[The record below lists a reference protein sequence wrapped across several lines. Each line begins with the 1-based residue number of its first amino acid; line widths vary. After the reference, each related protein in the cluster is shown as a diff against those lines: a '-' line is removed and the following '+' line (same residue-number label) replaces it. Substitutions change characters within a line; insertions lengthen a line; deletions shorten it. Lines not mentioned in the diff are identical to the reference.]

1 MSWRPWSHLFLWLAA
16 ALCVTGQS
24 SNVTQC
30 VASYSWSVN
39 SLGQTPCLVASYL
52 ESLCGVPTSVDAIPV
67 GTHYLGPTNS
77 QQDPCKCSSVTYSL
91 VSACGGC
98 QGRIFQNWTTWNEFC
113 VGPEVSVFPKVIPEE
128 IQVPAWAYLNV
139 TMTNNTFDPI
149 AAQQSLNGNFPTA
162 SPPSSSSA
170 TTSLTQIA
178 PSAPIALPAASTSSL
193 ASNGQSSGTSHSN
206 AGAIAGGVIGGLVVV
221 AILVLGLLWYFIRK
235 RRNAVQ
241 TDVMF
246 DSRALV
252 SGHGT
257 IMTQPTGTTTR
268 SPSDGPSPVP
278 FSHHLY
284 DSSGSDGPP
293 MSPLTSGVYTSP
305 QMTNRR
311 SLESVSPSMIQLGGY
326 QPQST
331 AQPGAYRGAAEV

>member
-1 MSWRPWSHLFLWLAA
+1 MLWRLWPYVFLWLATV
-16 ALCVTGQS
+16 LRVTGQS

-39 SLGQTPCLVASYL
+39 SLGQTPCLVAAYL
-52 ESLCGVPTSVDAIPV
+52 ESLCGVPTSVDSIPN

-77 QQDPCKCSSVTYSL
+77 QQDPCKCSSVTYSM

-98 QGRIFQNWTTWNEFC
+98 QGRTFQNWTTWDQFC
-113 VGPEVSVFPKVIPEE
+113 IGPEVSTFPKMIPAEVE
-128 IQVPAWAYLNV
+128 VPKWAFIDI
-139 TMTNNTFDPI
+139 TAIGNTFDPM
-149 AAQQSLNGNFPTA
+149 AAQQNISGTFPTA
-162 SPPSSSSA
+162 SPPSSA
-170 TTSLTQIA
+170 TSLIQSTPPA
-178 PSAPIALPAASTSSL
+178 PTILPAASTSSI
-193 ASNGQSSGTSHSN
+193 ASNVGTTSSTSHSN
-206 AGAIAGGVIGGLVVV
+206 AGAIAGGVIGGLVFL
-221 AILVLGLLWYFIRK
+221 AIIVLGLLWYFIRK

-257 IMTQPTGTTTR
+257 LMSQPTGTT
-268 SPSDGPSPVP
+268 SGMPSDGSTPVP

-284 DSSGSDGPP
+284 DSSGSDGSPL
-293 MSPLTSGVYTSP
+293 SPLTSGVYTSP

-311 SLESVSPSMIQLGGY
+311 SLESVSPSMIHLGGY
-326 QPQST
+326 QPQSIS
-331 AQPGAYRGAAEV
+331 QPGAYRGAAEV